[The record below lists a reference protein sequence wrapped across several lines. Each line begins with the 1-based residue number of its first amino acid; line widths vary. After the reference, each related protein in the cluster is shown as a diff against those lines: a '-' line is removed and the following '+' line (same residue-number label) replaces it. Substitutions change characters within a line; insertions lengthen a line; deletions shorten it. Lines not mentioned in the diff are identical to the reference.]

1 MFNLAG
7 EGRRRRRVDFVDKV
21 GGQGAWECKRFFRKL
36 FSKWED
42 QDS

>member
-21 GGQGAWECKRFFRKL
+21 GGQGGLGVQKILQEIIF
-36 FSKWED
+36 
-42 QDS
+42 